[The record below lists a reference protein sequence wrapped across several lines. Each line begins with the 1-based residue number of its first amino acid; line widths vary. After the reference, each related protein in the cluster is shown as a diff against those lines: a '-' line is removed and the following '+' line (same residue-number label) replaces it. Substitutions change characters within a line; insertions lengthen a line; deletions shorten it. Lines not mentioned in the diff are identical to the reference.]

1 LSSSI
6 SQETS
11 RSGVLPIL
19 GLIIGSHLMASFLII
34 GFLAPALPLLLA
46 GATAI
51 SARTR
56 PFAIGSLAAALGG
69 VVLLITYAAAQSL

>member
-1 LSSSI
+1 M
-6 SQETS
+6 SQSTN
-11 RSGVLPIL
+11 RSGVLPVL

-34 GFLAPALPLLLA
+34 GFLAPVLPLLLA
-46 GATAI
+46 GVTAI

-69 VVLLITYAAAQSL
+69 VVLLITYAAAQSV